1 MLAELTRISAELRHK
16 TAKKTPEKYGIFVTR
31 LNKSMNTMNKHFR
44 LPEPFG
50 LLLVEGTGIGAR
62 LDQYNNK
69 SISEGWDG

>member
-1 MLAELTRISAELRHK
+1 
-16 TAKKTPEKYGIFVTR
+16 
-31 LNKSMNTMNKHFR
+31 MNTMNKHFR